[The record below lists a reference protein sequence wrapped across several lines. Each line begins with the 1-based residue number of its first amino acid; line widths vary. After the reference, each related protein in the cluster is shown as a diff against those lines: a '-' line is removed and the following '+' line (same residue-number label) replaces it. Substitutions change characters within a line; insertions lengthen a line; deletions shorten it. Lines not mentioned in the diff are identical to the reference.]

1 MLTAIAIL
9 GCLAATIAVAL
20 WRRESSR
27 RQTLDTELE
36 EVRSELDTVRREARN
51 RIERARR
58 EARRR
63 EREAR
68 WSAVEHLLPAI
79 DSLESAVRQDLDGED
94 TSKAGDH
101 RRTDETTTD
110 ETTTDETTTDETT
123 TDETTTGETTTN
135 ETTTDESTDGRDGSR
150 EDPSQTDERSTLGEG
165 LALTLQEFE
174 RGLASLDIERVHPAP
189 GESFDADYH
198 EALQILDD
206 RDNSDAESDEDHEV
220 RIHQCIRSGYRS
232 EERVLRPAGVVV
244 EKVSPT
250 SDDED
255 SDREEREESAASES
269 TESESANSD
278 ATSAEPEDVDDV
290 TEPDRQSADKP
301 VSHPT
306 SSGG

>member
-9 GCLAATIAVAL
+9 GCLAAAIAVAL
-20 WRRESSR
+20 WRRETAR
-27 RQTLDTELE
+27 RQALDTELE
-36 EVRSELDTVRREARN
+36 EARSELDTVRREARS

-79 DSLESAVRQDLDGED
+79 DSLESAVRQDLENADATEP
-94 TSKAGDH
+94 GDRH
-101 RRTDETTTD
+101 STDKP
-110 ETTTDETTTDETT
+110 
-123 TDETTTGETTTN
+123 
-135 ETTTDESTDGRDGSR
+135 TDESTDKSTDGRDEPGDDSSETNEGS
-150 EDPSQTDERSTLGEG
+150 SLGEG

-189 GESFDADYH
+189 GEPFDADCH

-206 RDNSDAESDEDHEV
+206 RDDSDAESDEDREV
-220 RIHQCIRSGYRS
+220 LIHQCIRSGYRS

-250 SDDED
+250 HDQED
-255 SDREEREESAASES
+255 SDRTQREDSAASES
-269 TESESANSD
+269 TESEPTTSG
-278 ATSAEPEDVDDV
+278 ATREESEDVDDV
-290 TEPDRQSADKP
+290 NESDRQPADKP